1 MAYYTFES
9 ILLHLQF
16 QATFHKQTK
25 KFTYSLPIYVLHR
38 KKFVVFRIM
47 NRRIGK
53 RTFLPVVGEKVEG
66 QRLIDLFALF
76 YVNHGAISRRN
87 LYSLKFRF
95 DFAQF

>member
-1 MAYYTFES
+1 MRVCVLHNAHTHTLLAYCTYES

-25 KFTYSLPIYVLHR
+25 KFTYSLPICYIG

-76 YVNHGAISRRN
+76 YVNHGAI
-87 LYSLKFRF
+87 
-95 DFAQF
+95 